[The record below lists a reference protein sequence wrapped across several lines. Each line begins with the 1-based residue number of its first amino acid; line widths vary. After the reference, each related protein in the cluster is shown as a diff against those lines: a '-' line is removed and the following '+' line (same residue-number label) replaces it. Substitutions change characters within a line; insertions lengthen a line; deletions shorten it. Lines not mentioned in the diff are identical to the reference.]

1 MKSTKINKKKIVATG
16 GIALIAA
23 IGVSLLVMSCTVDTG
38 NGIATTNTTV
48 IAGELEEYSDEPEL
62 TAVEEVTLH
71 DTKTETDAPT
81 DGNQIESSG
90 ASEIQPSATSQNAAR
105 SNGTSEKATSS
116 TGSSGNSASA
126 PSKRWVEDIQQV
138 WVEDRAA
145 WTEQVPVYS
154 SKEVSICNVC
164 GQDITGNASA
174 HAKAHMLAGEGS
186 GHHSEVKK
194 TVTGYN
200 TVNHPAEGHYET
212 KVVGGHWE

>member
-1 MKSTKINKKKIVATG
+1 MKSTIINKKKVANIVA
-16 GIALIAA
+16 IALIAA
-23 IGVSLLVMSCTVDTG
+23 IGVSLLVVSCTADTG
-38 NGIATTNTTV
+38 NGIAPTNTTV
-48 IAGELEEYSDEPEL
+48 IAGELEEYSDEPLL

-71 DTKTETDAPT
+71 ETETETDAPT
-81 DGNQIESSG
+81 DENQIESSG
-90 ASEIQPSATSQNAAR
+90 ASEIQPSATSQNTAR

-126 PSKRWVEDIQQV
+126 PSKRWVEDTQQV

-154 SKEVSICNVC
+154 SKEVSICKVC
-164 GQDITGNASA
+164 GQDITGNTSA
-174 HAKAHMLAGEGS
+174 HAKAHMMAGEGS
-186 GHHSEVKK
+186 GHHSEVRK
-194 TVTGYN
+194 TVSGYN